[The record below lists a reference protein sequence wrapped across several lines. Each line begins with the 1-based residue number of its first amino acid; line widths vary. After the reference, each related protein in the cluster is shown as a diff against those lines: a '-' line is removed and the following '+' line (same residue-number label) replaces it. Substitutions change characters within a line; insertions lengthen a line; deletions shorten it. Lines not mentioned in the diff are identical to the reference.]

1 MPNYHPNTDRTPP
14 RHLLPVDVLVRSHH
28 ISLLSH
34 PVLVAVLDLKWRR
47 FAKAAFLRHLVC
59 YAAFLALFTWLV
71 HEHVTRREGNE
82 LSGARRAVAEWSC
95 FGCVAAMFYLHIRD
109 LRFYARKYYR
119 SLKIRNG
126 KASDVPMYCVPGHR
140 ADRRCN
146 PRQAPRELRRT
157 RRSAMARSGGSSFKD
172 AGDSTMSISTV
183 NVSSTSIDEA
193 ARGAVCR

>member
-71 HEHVTRREGNE
+71 HE
-82 LSGARRAVAEWSC
+82 LS
-95 FGCVAAMFYLHIRD
+95 LIHI
-109 LRFYARKYYR
+109 
-119 SLKIRNG
+119 
-126 KASDVPMYCVPGHR
+126 
-140 ADRRCN
+140 
-146 PRQAPRELRRT
+146 
-157 RRSAMARSGGSSFKD
+157 
-172 AGDSTMSISTV
+172 
-183 NVSSTSIDEA
+183 
-193 ARGAVCR
+193 